1 MHIRPRS
8 ALFALG
14 VILIAATAACWLVA
28 RRGFSAREKPSA
40 LEAFVAGRVRLLGVP
55 ARERKAVNPVALSA
69 EVLANGRAHF
79 ADHCATCHGNDGK
92 GATAIGKNLYP
103 KAPDMTLPATQNLTD
118 GELFWIIKNG
128 VRLTGMPAWG
138 ADTPEDDR
146 ATGALVHLIRHLP
159 KISASELAEM
169 QALNPKGRAE
179 FEAEE
184 EERRFLEGDSESKP
198 SPGKQPPGTQ
208 PHARPKGHH

>member
-1 MHIRPRS
+1 MTKRTRLICLS
-8 ALFALG
+8 TGLL
-14 VILIAATAACWLVA
+14 ILAVGASFWLLV

-40 LEAFVAGRVRLLGVP
+40 FEAFVARRVRLVGVP
-55 ARERKAVNPVALSA
+55 ARERQAVNPIALSA
-69 EVLANGRAHF
+69 EVLASGRAHF

-92 GATAIGKNLYP
+92 GATTIGKNLYP

-146 ATGALVHLIRHLP
+146 ATGAQVHFIRHLP

-169 QALNPKGRAE
+169 QALNPKSRAE
-179 FEAEE
+179 FEEDAEE
-184 EERRFLEGDSESKP
+184 RLFLEGDAEPEP
-198 SPGKQPPGTQ
+198 SHGMKTPASSSV
-208 PHARPKGHH
+208 HPKDHH